1 MIAKIKRGMREKN
14 NFKSNQYKLSQY
26 TYKFVVV
33 EMKDWKCFQLDWLLF
48 KIPKHAC

>member
-1 MIAKIKRGMREKN
+1 MIAKIKRGMRKKQ

-33 EMKDWKCFQLDWLLF
+33 ENARLAVFS
-48 KIPKHAC
+48 A